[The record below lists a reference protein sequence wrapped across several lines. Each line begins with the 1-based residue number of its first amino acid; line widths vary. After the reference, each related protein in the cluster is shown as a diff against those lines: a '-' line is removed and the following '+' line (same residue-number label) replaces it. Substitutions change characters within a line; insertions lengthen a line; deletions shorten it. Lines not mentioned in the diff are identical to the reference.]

1 MDQIM
6 SGEIL
11 TRHRSTLGPPVIF
24 VGFETKTR
32 YSSSYHDAWK
42 YTSYILHKWNRF
54 HIRSAHIYIHITYA
68 VYIYITNVYR
78 LSYLLLG
85 HQNP

>member
-54 HIRSAHIYIHITYA
+54 HIRSAHIYI
-68 VYIYITNVYR
+68 YI
-78 LSYLLLG
+78 
-85 HQNP
+85 